1 MLTEPSLCCFSQEE
15 ALLPTYLELYDI
27 VLTGDSNMDVVN
39 AVVAAMLNIRHDD
52 TCTSQSFRK

>member
-1 MLTEPSLCCFSQEE
+1 MVFLQEE

-52 TCTSQSFRK
+52 TSLVSHSENK